1 MELNVL
7 RMTVMYNLRYTFDII
22 MRVLYVR
29 LLRESEIHIL
39 WTPFFF
45 VMKCFI
51 DPVCKKP
58 HFITILNGF
67 LRQKRKNVN

>member
-7 RMTVMYNLRYTFDII
+7 RLTVIYNLRYTFDII

-39 WTPFFF
+39 WTPLFF
-45 VMKCFI
+45 
-51 DPVCKKP
+51 
-58 HFITILNGF
+58 L
-67 LRQKRKNVN
+67 

>member
-1 MELNVL
+1 ML
-7 RMTVMYNLRYTFDII
+7 RMTVIYNLRYTFGIM

-39 WTPFFF
+39 WTLFFFF

-51 DPVCKKP
+51 DPVCKKL

-67 LRQKRKNVN
+67 LRQKKKC

>member
-45 VMKCFI
+45 CNEMLYRSSVQEATFHH
-51 DPVCKKP
+51 DS
-58 HFITILNGF
+58 
-67 LRQKRKNVN
+67 

>member
-39 WTPFFF
+39 WTLFFF
-45 VMKCFI
+45 
-51 DPVCKKP
+51 
-58 HFITILNGF
+58 L
-67 LRQKRKNVN
+67 